1 MTEIGHTHFPGPVDA
16 QFARRT
22 PVLIR
27 ILVLLLVGVM
37 AAAAV
42 WGMVRLWPRGS
53 VPVTAPTAYTA
64 SGAELLHASV
74 VSMTQPCPAVAP
86 DEMSTTQG
94 PPDCGN
100 LTVRLNDGNI
110 ETVSITTD
118 VSRSGLRAGDTVR
131 MLKIPDAAIEQA
143 GAQGAQ
149 LDSPYSFVGIDRPA
163 PLILLVVIFVLVAL
177 VVARWRGL
185 AALISLVLGGA
196 VLIVFVAPALLR
208 GENPVLVGLTA
219 SGVTMLVVLYLTH
232 GVSLRTST
240 ALLGTG
246 LGLLLTAATGLLAS
260 DAARL
265 TGAGDDNSSVLQSLA
280 SAVRLHDL
288 VACGVLIAAFGVL
301 NDVTVTQTS
310 AVWELRAAS
319 PTTGRRA
326 LFSSAMRIGRDH
338 LASTVYTIVFA
349 YAGAALPVL
358 LLIALS
364 GSFDTLFL
372 SEDVTAE
379 VVRMLASAIGLMLAI
394 PATTAVAVMV
404 APPPSAAAAAAV
416 PSGHGGVARRERLA
430 EL

>member
-1 MTEIGHTHFPGPVDA
+1 MAEIGHTHIRGPVDA

-22 PVLIR
+22 PVLVR
-27 ILVLLLVGVM
+27 IFVVLLVGVM
-37 AAAAV
+37 AAAAL
-42 WGMVRLWPRGS
+42 WGLVRLWPRGS

-64 SGAELLHASV
+64 SGAELLHATV
-74 VSMTQPCPAVAP
+74 VSMTDPCPAVAP
-86 DEMSTTQG
+86 DEVSTAQG
-94 PPDCGN
+94 SPDCGN
-100 LTVRLNDGNI
+100 LTVRLNDGNV

-118 VSRSGLRAGDTVR
+118 VSRSGLRTGDTVR

-143 GAQGAQ
+143 GAEGAQ

-163 PLILLVVIFVLVAL
+163 PLILLVVVFVLVAL

-196 VLIVFVAPALLR
+196 VLVVFVAPALLR

-301 NDVTVTQTS
+301 NDVTITQTS

-319 PTTGRRA
+319 PTNGRRA

-404 APPPSAAAAAAV
+404 APPPSAAVAEPV
-416 PSGHGGVARRERLA
+416 SSGRGGVAGRGRLA
-430 EL
+430 GL

>member
-1 MTEIGHTHFPGPVDA
+1 MSEIGHTHVHGPVDA

-27 ILVLLLVGVM
+27 ILVLVLVGVM
-37 AAAAV
+37 AAAAS
-42 WGMVRLWPRGS
+42 WGMVKLWPRGA
-53 VPVTAPTAYTA
+53 VPVTAPTDYTA

-74 VSMTQPCPAVAP
+74 LWMTDPCPAVAP
-86 DEMSTTQG
+86 DQMSTTQG
-94 PPDCGN
+94 SPDCGK
-100 LTVRLNDGNI
+100 LTVRLNAGNI
-110 ETVSITTD
+110 ETVPITTD

-131 MLKIPDAAIEQA
+131 MLKVPDAAIDQA
-143 GAQGAQ
+143 GAEGAQ
-149 LDSPYSFVGIDRPA
+149 LDSPYSYVGIDRPA
-163 PLILLVVIFVLVAL
+163 PLILMVVVFVVVAL

-196 VLIVFVAPALLR
+196 VLVVFVAPALLR

-240 ALLGTG
+240 ALVGTG
-246 LGLLLTAATGLLAS
+246 VGLLLTAATGLLAS

-265 TGAGDDNSSVLQSLA
+265 TGAGDDNSSILQSLA

-319 PTTGRRA
+319 PTSSRPA

-394 PATTAVAVMV
+394 PATTALAVMV
-404 APPPSAAAAAAV
+404 APPPSVAGLDPV
-416 PSGHGGVARRERLA
+416 PSGRRGIFGRGRLA
-430 EL
+430 KV

>member
-1 MTEIGHTHFPGPVDA
+1 MTEIGHTHVHGPVDA

-22 PVLIR
+22 PVLVR

-37 AAAAV
+37 AAAAT
-42 WGMVRLWPRGS
+42 WGMVKLWPRGA
-53 VPVTAPTAYTA
+53 VPVTAPTDYTA

-74 VSMTQPCPAVAP
+74 LWMTDPCPAVAP
-86 DEMSTTQG
+86 DQMSTTQG
-94 PPDCGN
+94 SPDCGK
-100 LTVRLNDGNI
+100 LTVRLNAGNV

-131 MLKIPDAAIEQA
+131 MLKVPDAAIDQA
-143 GAQGAQ
+143 GAEGAQ
-149 LDSPYSFVGIDRPA
+149 LDSPYSYVGIDRPA
-163 PLILLVVIFVLVAL
+163 PLILLVVVFVVVAL

-185 AALISLVLGGA
+185 AALISLVLCGA
-196 VLIVFVAPALLR
+196 VLVVFVAPALLR

-246 LGLLLTAATGLLAS
+246 VGLLLTAATGLLAS

-265 TGAGDDNSSVLQSLA
+265 TGAGDDNSSILQSLA

-319 PTTGRRA
+319 PTSGRRA

-379 VVRMLASAIGLMLAI
+379 VVRMLASGIGLMLAI

-404 APPPSAAAAAAV
+404 APPPSAAVVEPVFSSRGAV
-416 PSGHGGVARRERLA
+416 DGSGRLA

>member
-1 MTEIGHTHFPGPVDA
+1 
-16 QFARRT
+16 
-22 PVLIR
+22 
-27 ILVLLLVGVM
+27 
-37 AAAAV
+37 
-42 WGMVRLWPRGS
+42 
-53 VPVTAPTAYTA
+53 
-64 SGAELLHASV
+64 
-74 VSMTQPCPAVAP
+74 
-86 DEMSTTQG
+86 
-94 PPDCGN
+94 
-100 LTVRLNDGNI
+100 
-110 ETVSITTD
+110 
-118 VSRSGLRAGDTVR
+118 
-131 MLKIPDAAIEQA
+131 
-143 GAQGAQ
+143 
-149 LDSPYSFVGIDRPA
+149 
-163 PLILLVVIFVLVAL
+163 
-177 VVARWRGL
+177 
-185 AALISLVLGGA
+185 
-196 VLIVFVAPALLR
+196 
-208 GENPVLVGLTA
+208 
-219 SGVTMLVVLYLTH
+219 MLVVLYLTH

-246 LGLLLTAATGLLAS
+246 VGLLLTAATGLLAS

-265 TGAGDDNSSVLQSLA
+265 TGAGDDNSSILQSLA

-319 PTTGRRA
+319 PTSGRRA

-379 VVRMLASAIGLMLAI
+379 VVRMLASGIGLMLAI

-404 APPPSAAAAAAV
+404 APPPSAAVVEPVFSSRGAV
-416 PSGHGGVARRERLA
+416 AGSGRLA